1 MFNKIFYTLSSS
13 LLIISIIAIIIFGL
27 PLGLDFKGGSLME
40 IKFLPNSDG
49 QIRVLNREDVESIFK
64 DLGIQ
69 NINFQKSGSDS
80 LILRFE
86 NVEEAIH
93 QNILKSLGEK
103 SEFAVQEQRFDSI
116 GSVLGK
122 ETIKKSVEAIVIVL
136 FAIVIYVAWAF
147 RKLSFPIKSWRY
159 GIVALVTLFHDVLIT
174 IGFFAVYLHFS
185 GGEIGVSFIAA
196 ILTILGYSVNDT
208 IVVFD
213 RLREN
218 LLKFGARFSFKETVF
233 KSIKETLTRSTN
245 ASLTTIFVLLAIFF
259 FGGSTT
265 RDFVLALIVGIFIG
279 TYSSIAVAAPLL
291 ETWTNWNK
299 RRSG

>member
-13 LLIISIIAIIIFGL
+13 LLIISIIAIITFGL

-116 GSVLGK
+116 GYVLGK

-147 RKLSFPIKSWRY
+147 RKLSFPIKSWIY
-159 GIVALVTLFHDVLIT
+159 GIVALVTLFHDVL
-174 IGFFAVYLHFS
+174 
-185 GGEIGVSFIAA
+185 
-196 ILTILGYSVNDT
+196 
-208 IVVFD
+208 D
-213 RLREN
+213 R
-218 LLKFGARFSFKETVF
+218 K
-233 KSIKETLTRSTN
+233 
-245 ASLTTIFVLLAIFF
+245 
-259 FGGSTT
+259 
-265 RDFVLALIVGIFIG
+265 
-279 TYSSIAVAAPLL
+279 
-291 ETWTNWNK
+291 
-299 RRSG
+299 

>member
-1 MFNKIFYTLSSS
+1 M
-13 LLIISIIAIIIFGL
+13 
-27 PLGLDFKGGSLME
+27 GGSLME

-174 IGFFAVYLHFS
+174 VGFFAVYLHFS